1 MAHTLG
7 YAGLAAIVAGGILSM
22 FPLWRSATLSPDS
35 IERRVYW
42 TGCAIGITLL
52 FCSQIPNWGQG
63 VFFALGTAVAVLAIA
78 FQWTNHIKINGR
90 IYSAF
95 NNNRRP
101 DRPPA
106 PAPENADD

>member
-1 MAHTLG
+1 MHNTLG
-7 YAGLAAIVAGGILSM
+7 YTGLAAIIAGGILSM
-22 FPLWRSATLSPDS
+22 FPLWKSATLSPDS

-42 TGCAIGITLL
+42 TGCAIGTPLL
-52 FCSQIPNWGQG
+52 FLSQFPDWPRGL
-63 VFFALGTAVAVLAIA
+63 FFACGAAVALLAIA

-106 PAPENADD
+106 LADEDDG

>member
-1 MAHTLG
+1 
-7 YAGLAAIVAGGILSM
+7 M
-22 FPLWRSATLSPDS
+22 FPLWKSANLSPDA

-42 TGCAIGITLL
+42 TGSSIGAALL
-52 FCSQIPNWGQG
+52 FVSRFPDWRQG
-63 VFFALGTAVAVLAIA
+63 LFVSVAAAVALLAIA
-78 FQWTNHIKINGR
+78 FNWTNHIKINGR

-106 PAPENADD
+106 LAPVDDE

>member
-1 MAHTLG
+1 MQSTLA
-7 YAGLAAIVAGGILSM
+7 YIGLAAIIAGGILGM
-22 FPLWRSATLSPDS
+22 FPLWKSATLSPDS

-42 TGCAIGITLL
+42 TGCAIGSVLL
-52 FCSQIPNWGQG
+52 FFSQFPDWRQG
-63 VFFALGTAVAVLAIA
+63 LFFSIGAAVALLAIA

-106 PAPENADD
+106 LDE